1 MRRGAIRV
9 GITLKRPRARPL
21 EDPFLPAE
29 RPAEPLPWR
38 AILSGASASLL
49 GIGLARFAYT
59 PLLPAV
65 VAAGWFGAAAATYLA
80 AANLAGYLVGV
91 LLAEPFSARGSP
103 RTALRAMMA
112 ICTLSLFACAL
123 PGPFAWFFGW
133 RLVSG
138 VCGGVI
144 MILAA
149 PLILAHVPAARRGW
163 TSGLIFMGVGLGI
176 AASGTLIPLLLRQGL
191 TQAWAGLG
199 TLGAILTIIA
209 WDGWPAPPPEPIALA
224 SVRPR
229 VRRGFQAAVKL
240 CLLCAEYGLNAVGL
254 VPHMIFLSVF
264 VARGLGRGV
273 DAGAYYWAIFGV
285 GAVAG
290 PPLAGLAADRVG
302 YRAALRLALL
312 LEAAATLAP
321 ALTRGPFLLILSSL
335 IMGAAT
341 PGIVPLVLG
350 RLHEL
355 AGPAVSARK
364 VAWRMA
370 TTAFA
375 TAQALAAYAMAYLLQ
390 SSGGQYAWL
399 FMAGAAALILALLI
413 DMMGELAAGPPCD
426 RRRAPGA

>member
-1 MRRGAIRV
+1 M
-9 GITLKRPRARPL
+9 LKRPRTRPVEDSFL
-21 EDPFLPAE
+21 PPNRPADPFAG
-29 RPAEPLPWR
+29 R

-65 VAAGWFGAAAATYLA
+65 VAAGWFGADSATYLA
-80 AANLAGYLVGV
+80 AANLAGYLAGV
-91 LLAEPFSARGSP
+91 LLAEPLSAQGSP
-103 RTALRAMMA
+103 RTVLRAMMA
-112 ICTLSLFACAL
+112 ICTLSIFACAL
-123 PGPFAWFFGW
+123 PAPFGWFFGW

-149 PLILAHVPAARRGW
+149 PTILAHVPTTRRGQA
-163 TSGLIFMGVGLGI
+163 SGLIFMGVGLGI
-176 AASGTLIPLLLRQGL
+176 ALSATLVPLLLRQGL
-191 TQAWAGLG
+191 TQTWAGLG
-199 TLGAILTIIA
+199 ALGAILTLIA
-209 WDGWPAPPPEPIALA
+209 WNGWPATTPSPPVQAPA
-224 SVRPR
+224 RPR
-229 VRRGFQAAVKL
+229 ARRGFQATVKL
-240 CLLCAEYGLNAVGL
+240 WLLCAEYGLNAVGL

-273 DAGAYYWAIFGV
+273 DEGAFYWLIFGL

-290 PPLAGLAADRVG
+290 PPLAGLMADRMG
-302 YRAALRLALL
+302 HRTTLRLVFF
-312 LEAAATLAP
+312 LEAFVTLAP
-321 ALTRGPFLLILSSL
+321 ALTRRPELLMSSSL

-355 AGPAVSARK
+355 AGPAVNPRK

-375 TAQALAAYAMAYLLQ
+375 TAQALAAYAMAYLLET
-390 SSGGQYAWL
+390 SGGRYEWL
-399 FMAGAAALILALLI
+399 FMAGAAALFLALVL
-413 DMMGELAAGPPCD
+413 DLVGGLAAGPPCD
-426 RRRAPGA
+426 RRRAPGP